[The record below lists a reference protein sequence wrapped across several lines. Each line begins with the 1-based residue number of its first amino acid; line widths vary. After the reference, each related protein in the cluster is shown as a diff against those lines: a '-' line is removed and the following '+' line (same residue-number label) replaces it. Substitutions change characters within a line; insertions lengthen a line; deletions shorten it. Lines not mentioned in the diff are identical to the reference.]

1 MAMRPATR
9 TTLMAAFTALALA
22 GCLLAYRHFNPP
34 APEEKYRVARID
46 RGDIVKTVSANGTL
60 VPVVLVNV
68 GTQVSGTIARI
79 NADYNDRVRQGQV
92 LAELDPAL
100 IKAQL
105 AQSQA
110 SVANARASL
119 KLAEANEKRSQE
131 LYRQDYIPKAELDQA
146 LQVVESAR
154 AQLALAQAQVRRDQT
169 NLGYSVIT
177 SPVSGVV
184 VSRNVDVGQ
193 TVAASFQTPTLFSI
207 AQDLKKMQID
217 TTVAEADVGSIRVGQ
232 AARFSVDAFPDRSF
246 QGAVRQIR
254 LNAQVLQNVV
264 TYNVVIDVP
273 NLDESLLPGMTA
285 FVNIAVA
292 ERRDVPRLPLAALRF
307 RPPGSEKPEP
317 EAGKTV
323 YLDQDGR
330 ATAARVQLGLAD
342 GRYGEI
348 LGGTPQEGQQVI
360 LEDLSQAKTDSR
372 TQPPSSFRLRAF

>member
-1 MAMRPATR
+1 MAKQSATR
-9 TTLMAAFTALALA
+9 KTLVAAALLLVLA
-22 GCLLAYRHFNPP
+22 GCYLAYRHFNPP
-34 APEEKYRVARID
+34 VPPEQFRVARIE

-110 SVANARASL
+110 AVANARASL
-119 KLAEANEKRSQE
+119 KLAEANEERSRA
-131 LYRQDYIPKAELDQA
+131 LYQQDYVPKADLDQA
-146 LQVVESAR
+146 VQAVESAR
-154 AQLALAQAQVRRDQT
+154 AQLAQTQAQVSRDRT

-232 AARFSVDAFPDRSF
+232 AVRFTVDAFPDRGF
-246 QGAVRQIR
+246 QGTVRQIR

-264 TYNVVIDVP
+264 TYNVVIDVANP
-273 NLDESLLPGMTA
+273 DEALLPGMTA
-285 FVNIAVA
+285 FVSIAVA
-292 ERRDVPRLPLAALRF
+292 ERHDVPRLPLAALRF
-307 RPPGSEKPEP
+307 KPEGSEKAPG
-317 EAGKTV
+317 GKTV
-323 YLDQDGR
+323 YLDRDGQ
-330 ATAARVQLGLAD
+330 AVPTPVQLGLAD
-342 GRYGEI
+342 GRFAEI
-348 LGGTPQEGQQVI
+348 LGGTPREGDPVI

-372 TQPPSSFRLRAF
+372 AQPPSSFRLRAF

>member
-1 MAMRPATR
+1 MAKHSATR
-9 TTLMAAFTALALA
+9 KTLVVAVLLLVLA
-22 GCLLAYRHFNPP
+22 GCYLVYRHFNPP
-34 APEEKYRVARID
+34 ARPEQFRVARIE

-110 SVANARASL
+110 AVANARAAL
-119 KLAEANEKRSQE
+119 KLAEANEQRSRA
-131 LYRQDYIPKAELDQA
+131 LYQQDYVPKADLDQA
-146 LQVVESAR
+146 IQAVESAR
-154 AQLALAQAQVRRDQT
+154 AQLAQAQAQVSRDRT

-232 AARFSVDAFPDRSF
+232 AARFTVDAFPDRGF
-246 QGAVRQIR
+246 QGTVRQIR

-264 TYNVVIDVP
+264 TYNVVIDVANP
-273 NLDESLLPGMTA
+273 DESLLPGMTA

-292 ERRDVPRLPLAALRF
+292 ERHDVPRLPLAALRF
-307 RPPGSEKPEP
+307 KPEGSEQAPG
-317 EAGKTV
+317 GKTV
-323 YLDQDGR
+323 YLDRDGKAV
-330 ATAARVQLGLAD
+330 ATPVQLGLAD
-342 GRYGEI
+342 GRFAEI
-348 LGGTPQEGQQVI
+348 LGGTPREGDPVI
-360 LEDLSQAKTDSR
+360 LEDLSQAKADSR
-372 TQPPSSFRLRAF
+372 AQPPSSFRLRAF